1 MISELRITYLLRHKM
16 IIDSIHGLY
25 CKSVLALV
33 HLLYLTHLD
42 EAWGFYESATPRS
55 DHGWGYLEHYS
66 KRNIIILLDVNWVTC
81 FFFFFYNKISSLNI
95 WIQVFTFVYVRNY
108 SESRMTKKFLKV
120 KKLINYL
127 FIYLTVFEILI
138 HEIVFIF
145 TQTNERV
152 SKNVKGLETMHLAQY
167 F

>member
-1 MISELRITYLLRHKM
+1 
-16 IIDSIHGLY
+16 
-25 CKSVLALV
+25 
-33 HLLYLTHLD
+33 
-42 EAWGFYESATPRS
+42 
-55 DHGWGYLEHYS
+55 
-66 KRNIIILLDVNWVTC
+66 
-81 FFFFFYNKISSLNI
+81 
-95 WIQVFTFVYVRNY
+95 
-108 SESRMTKKFLKV
+108 MTKKFLKV